1 MMFRIPLGRSI
12 SVAGGTILAF
22 SLVARAQPSLTT
34 PIHDVI
40 EAEEHQHAN
49 GLPGA
54 EANLVGVLTSN
65 FNIFG
70 ADAEGPLE
78 VSFIQ
83 DSSGATGLDVPAKVL
98 AGREFKA
105 GDMVELQGR
114 VLRSPYGKNFRI
126 SNIVKLGTAQ
136 LPAPRPADAA
146 GVCSGRFTNELVS
159 VHGTIQPMRTIGDV
173 VFHDDGGSLSVF
185 VPPVDTSQALMKRMT
200 SGGPAT
206 VTGFALP
213 PLPGSGAPCYVA
225 IRSSTDIQF
234 APVPPYTAI
243 ASVTGGV
250 VVTGLLLYLWA
261 RRRRAEQRAL
271 ELADLTAAMQ
281 EARDGA
287 MAASRIKSE
296 FLANM
301 SHEIRTPLNG
311 VIGMTGTLLD
321 TELTQEQR
329 EFAEIIRSSGEIL
342 LALLND
348 LLDFS
353 KIEAGQL
360 QFESLEFNPAE
371 SVRDSLG
378 IMLGAAHKKGLDLV
392 TRVAPD
398 VPRTI
403 VGDPGR
409 LRQILMNLAGNAVK
423 FSEAGRIEV
432 NVSKVSENS
441 RSVMLRF
448 AVSDQGP
455 GIAPEVQARLFS
467 PFTQADSSITRK
479 HGGTG
484 LGLAICKSLVERMGG
499 TIGLDSL
506 IGEGSTFWFE
516 INFDK
521 LKNGEASQTVLIEA
535 GCGAASSLTVIEAAR
550 P

>member
-1 MMFRIPLGRSI
+1 ML
-12 SVAGGTILAF
+12 VF
-22 SLVARAQPSLTT
+22 SLVALGQPSQTT
-34 PIHDVI
+34 SVHDVI

-65 FNIFG
+65 FNTFG
-70 ADAEGPLE
+70 ADAEGPVE

-105 GDMVELQGR
+105 GDMVELRGK
-114 VLRSPYGKNFRI
+114 VLRSPYGKTFRI
-126 SNIVKLGTAQ
+126 SNIQKLGTAQ

-159 VHGTIQPMRTIGDV
+159 VHGTIQPMRAIGDV
-173 VFHDDGGSLSVF
+173 MFHDAGGSLSLF
-185 VPPVDTSQALMKRMT
+185 VPPVNASQELMKRMT
-200 SGGPAT
+200 SGGQAT

-213 PLPGSGAPCYVA
+213 SLPGSGLPCYLA
-225 IRSSTDIQF
+225 IRSSSDIQF
-234 APVPPYTAI
+234 APVPPYGTI
-243 ASVTGGV
+243 ASVTGGGLIS
-250 VVTGLLLYLWA
+250 GLLLYLWA
-261 RRRRAEQRAL
+261 RRRRAEERAL
-271 ELADLTAAMQ
+271 ELADLTAAMK
-281 EARDGA
+281 EARDAAVG
-287 MAASRIKSE
+287 ASRIKSE

-321 TELTQEQR
+321 TELTSEQR

-360 QFESLEFNPAE
+360 QFESLEFDPAE
-371 SVRDSLG
+371 SVRDSIG
-378 IMLGAAHKKGLDLV
+378 ILFGTAHKKGLDLV
-392 TRVAPD
+392 SRVESD
-398 VPRTI
+398 VPPAI

-409 LRQILMNLAGNAVK
+409 LRQILINLVGNAVK
-423 FSEAGRIEV
+423 FCEAGRVEV
-432 NVSKVSENS
+432 NVSKASEDS
-441 RSVMLRF
+441 RSVVLRF

-455 GIAPEVQARLFS
+455 GIAPEVQDRLFS
-467 PFTQADSSITRK
+467 PFTQADSSITRR

-506 IGEGSTFWFE
+506 IGQGSTFWFE
-516 INFDK
+516 IPFDRQ
-521 LKNGEASQTVLIEA
+521 KNSAAPQTIPIEVVR
-535 GCGAASSLTVIEAAR
+535 GAASSLTAIHATR

>member
-1 MMFRIPLGRSI
+1 MMFRMLFGRSI
-12 SVAGGTILAF
+12 AAIGGTTLAF
-22 SLVARAQPSLTT
+22 SVLALGQPSLTT
-34 PIHDVI
+34 SIHDVI
-40 EAEEHQHAN
+40 EAEEHQHTN

-65 FNIFG
+65 FNILG
-70 ADAEGPLE
+70 ADAEGPLQ

-105 GDMVELQGR
+105 GDMVELQGK

-126 SNIVKLGTAQ
+126 SNILKLGTAE
-136 LPAPRPADAA
+136 LPAPRPADVA

-159 VHGTIQPMRTIGDV
+159 VQGTIQPMRTIGDV
-173 VFHDDGGSLSVF
+173 VFHDAGGTLTVF
-185 VPPVDTSQALMKRMT
+185 VPPVDASQALMKRMT
-200 SGGPAT
+200 SGGPAI

-213 PLPGSGAPCYVA
+213 SLPGSDTPCYVG
-225 IRSSTDIQF
+225 IRSSADIQF
-234 APVPPYTAI
+234 APVPPYGTI
-243 ASVTGGV
+243 ASATGGV
-250 VVTGLLLYLWA
+250 LITGLLLYLWA

-271 ELADLTAAMQ
+271 ELADLTVAMQ
-281 EARDGA
+281 EARDAAVG
-287 MAASRIKSE
+287 ASRIKSE

-321 TELTQEQR
+321 TELTHEQR
-329 EFAEIIRSSGEIL
+329 EFAETIRSSGEIL
-342 LALLND
+342 LSLLND

-371 SVRDSLG
+371 SVRNSIG
-378 IMLGAAHKKGLDLV
+378 ILFGAAHQKGLALV
-392 TRVAPD
+392 SHVEPD
-398 VPRTI
+398 VPLAI

-409 LRQILMNLAGNAVK
+409 LRQILINLAGNAVK
-423 FSEAGRIEV
+423 FCEAGRIEV
-432 NVSKVSENS
+432 NVSTVSEDS
-441 RSVMLRF
+441 RSAVLRF

-455 GIAPEVQARLFS
+455 GIAPEVQGRLFS
-467 PFTQADSSITRK
+467 PFTQADSSTTRK

-506 IGEGSTFWFE
+506 IGQGSTFWFE
-516 INFDK
+516 ISFDK
-521 LKNGEASQTVLIEA
+521 QKSSAAPQTIPIEA
-535 GCGAASSLTVIEAAR
+535 VRCAASSLTAIEATR
-550 P
+550 L

>member
-1 MMFRIPLGRSI
+1 MGRSI
-12 SVAGGTILAF
+12 RVIGGAMLVF
-22 SLVARAQPSLTT
+22 SLVALGQPSQTT
-34 PIHDVI
+34 SVHDVI

-49 GLPGA
+49 GLPGV
-54 EANLVGVLTSN
+54 EANLAGVLTSN
-65 FNIFG
+65 FNFLG

-83 DSSGATGLDVPAKVL
+83 DSSGATGLEITANVL

-105 GDMVELQGR
+105 GDMVELRGR
-114 VLRSPYGKNFRI
+114 VLRSPFGKNFRI
-126 SNIVKLGTAQ
+126 GSILKLGTAR
-136 LPAPRPADAA
+136 LPAPRPADVA

-159 VHGTIQPMRTIGDV
+159 VHGTVQPMRTIGDV
-173 VFHDDGGSLSVF
+173 VFHDAGGTLGVF
-185 VPPVDTSQALMKRMT
+185 VPPMDSSQALVTRLT

-213 PLPGSGAPCYVA
+213 PLAGSGAPCYVG
-225 IRSSTDIQF
+225 IRSSGDIQF
-234 APVPPYTAI
+234 APVPPYGTI

-250 VVTGLLLYLWA
+250 LITGLLLYLWA

-271 ELADLTAAMQ
+271 DLADLTVAMQ

-287 MAASRIKSE
+287 LAASRIKSE

-321 TELTQEQR
+321 TELTSEQR

-360 QFESLEFNPAE
+360 QFESLEFDPAE
-371 SVRDSLG
+371 SVRDSIG
-378 IMLGAAHKKGLDLV
+378 ILFGMAHAKGLDLIP
-392 TRVAPD
+392 RVESD
-398 VPRTI
+398 VPSAI

-409 LRQILMNLAGNAVK
+409 LRQILINLVGNAVK
-423 FSEAGRIEV
+423 FCEAGRVEV
-432 NVSKVSENS
+432 NVSKASEDS
-441 RSVMLRF
+441 RSVVLRF

-455 GIAPEVQARLFS
+455 GIAPEVQERLFS

-484 LGLAICKSLVERMGG
+484 LGLAICKSLIERMGG

-506 IGEGSTFWFE
+506 IGQGSTFWFE
-516 INFDK
+516 ISFDK
-521 LKNGEASQTVLIEA
+521 RKNSAAPQTIPIEA
-535 GCGAASSLTVIEAAR
+535 VGAAVSSLTAI
-550 P
+550 

>member
-1 MMFRIPLGRSI
+1 
-12 SVAGGTILAF
+12 
-22 SLVARAQPSLTT
+22 
-34 PIHDVI
+34 VI
-40 EAEEHQHAN
+40 EAEEHQHAS

-65 FNIFG
+65 FNVLG
-70 ADAEGPLE
+70 ADTEGLVE

-83 DSSGATGLDVPAKVL
+83 DSSGATGLEIPAKVL

-105 GDMVELQGR
+105 GDMVELRGR

-126 SNIVKLGTAQ
+126 SNIVKLGTAE
-136 LPAPRPADAA
+136 LPAPRPADVA
-146 GVCSGRFTNELVS
+146 GVCSGRFTNEVVS

-173 VFHDDGGSLSVF
+173 VFHDTGGTLKVF
-185 VPPVDTSQALMKRMT
+185 VPPVDASQALMKRMT
-200 SGGPAT
+200 SGGTAT

-213 PLPGSGAPCYVA
+213 PPPGSGAPCYVG
-225 IRSSTDIQF
+225 IRSSADIQF
-234 APVPPYTAI
+234 APVPPYGAI

-250 VVTGLLLYLWA
+250 LITGLLLYTLA
-261 RRRRAEQRAL
+261 RRRRAERRAL
-271 ELADLTAAMQ
+271 ELADLTVAMQ
-281 EARDGA
+281 EARDEA

-342 LALLND
+342 LGLLND

-360 QFESLEFNPAE
+360 HFESLEFDPAE
-371 SVRDSLG
+371 SVRGSLG
-378 IMLGAAHKKGLDLV
+378 ILFGTAHKKGLELV
-392 TRVAPD
+392 SRVESD
-398 VPRTI
+398 VPSVI

-409 LRQILMNLAGNAVK
+409 LRQILINLAGNAVK
-423 FSEAGRIEV
+423 FCEAGRIEV
-432 NVSKVSENS
+432 HVSKVSEDS
-441 RSVMLRF
+441 RSAVLRF
-448 AVSDQGP
+448 AVTDQGP
-455 GIAPEVQARLFS
+455 GIAPEVQSRLFS

-499 TIGLDSL
+499 TIGLASV
-506 IGEGSTFWFE
+506 IGQGSTFWFE
-516 INFDK
+516 IPFDK
-521 LKNGEASQTVLIEA
+521 QQPSAAPQTIPVEAVRGT
-535 GCGAASSLTVIEAAR
+535 ASSLTAIQATR
-550 P
+550 L

>member
-1 MMFRIPLGRSI
+1 MLCRILLGRSI
-12 SVAGGTILAF
+12 SVTAGTMLVF
-22 SLVARAQPSLTT
+22 SLVALGQPSLTT
-34 PIHDVI
+34 SIHDVI

-65 FNIFG
+65 FNILG

-83 DSSGATGLDVPAKVL
+83 DSGGAAGLDIPAQVL

-105 GDMVELQGR
+105 GDMVELRGK

-126 SNIVKLGTAQ
+126 SNILKLGTAQ

-173 VFHDDGGSLSVF
+173 VFHDAGGTLSVF
-185 VPPVDTSQALMKRMT
+185 VPPVDASQALMKRMT

-213 PLPGSGAPCYVA
+213 PLQGSGAPCYVG
-225 IRSSTDIQF
+225 IRSSGDIQF
-234 APVPPYTAI
+234 APVPPYGTI

-250 VVTGLLLYLWA
+250 LITGLLLYLWA

-271 ELADLTAAMQ
+271 ELADLTAAMK

-287 MAASRIKSE
+287 VAASRIKSE

-321 TELTQEQR
+321 TELTSEQR
-329 EFAEIIRSSGEIL
+329 EFAEIIRSSAEIL
-342 LALLND
+342 LSLLND

-360 QFESLEFNPAE
+360 QFESLEFDPSE

-378 IMLGAAHKKGLDLV
+378 ILNGAAHKKRLDLV
-392 TRVAPD
+392 SRAESD
-398 VPRTI
+398 VPSAI

-409 LRQILMNLAGNAVK
+409 LRQILINLVGNAVK
-423 FSEAGRIEV
+423 FCEAGQIEV
-432 NVSKVSENS
+432 RASKVSENS
-441 RSVMLRF
+441 RSVVLRF

-467 PFTQADSSITRK
+467 PFTQADSSTTRK

-506 IGEGSTFWFE
+506 IGQGSTFWFE
-516 INFDK
+516 IPFDK
-521 LKNGEASQTVLIEA
+521 PENSAAPQTIPVEAVR
-535 GCGAASSLTVIEAAR
+535 GAASSLTAV
-550 P
+550 

>member
-1 MMFRIPLGRSI
+1 MFQILLGRST
-12 SVAGGTILAF
+12 SVIGGTMLAF
-22 SLVARAQPSLTT
+22 SLVALGQASLTT
-34 PIHDVI
+34 SIHDVI
-40 EAEEHQHAN
+40 EAEEHQHAY
-49 GLPGA
+49 GVPSA
-54 EANLVGVLTSN
+54 EATLVGVLTSN

-70 ADAEGPLE
+70 ADAEGPLG

-83 DSSGATGLDVPAKVL
+83 DSSGATSLSIPAKVL
-98 AGREFKA
+98 AGQEFKA
-105 GDMVELQGR
+105 GDMVELRGR
-114 VLRSPYGKNFRI
+114 VERSPYGKDFRI
-126 SNIVKLGTAQ
+126 SKILKLGTAQ
-136 LPAPRPADAA
+136 LPAPRAADAA

-159 VHGTIQPMRTIGDV
+159 VRGTIQPMRTMGDV
-173 VFHDDGGSLSVF
+173 VFHDPGGTLKVF
-185 VPPVDTSQALMKRMT
+185 VPPVDASQTLMKRMT
-200 SGGPAT
+200 SGGRAT

-213 PLPGSGAPCYVA
+213 PLPGSGAPCYVG
-225 IRSSTDIQF
+225 IRSLADIQF
-234 APVPPYTAI
+234 APIPPYGTI
-243 ASVTGGV
+243 ASVIGGV
-250 VVTGLLLYLWA
+250 SVSGLLLYLWA

-281 EARDGA
+281 KARDGA
-287 MAASRIKSE
+287 MAASRVKSE

-321 TELTQEQR
+321 TELTPEQR
-329 EFAEIIRSSGEIL
+329 EFAEVIRSSGEIL

-360 QFESLEFNPAE
+360 QFESLEFDPAE
-371 SVRDSLG
+371 SVRDSLRILSG
-378 IMLGAAHKKGLDLV
+378 TAHKKGLDL
-392 TRVAPD
+392 TSRVESD
-398 VPRTI
+398 VPSAI

-409 LRQILMNLAGNAVK
+409 LRQILLNLAGNALK
-423 FSEAGRIEV
+423 FCEAGRIEV
-432 NVSKVSENS
+432 NVAKVSEDS
-441 RSVMLRF
+441 RSVLLRF
-448 AVSDQGP
+448 AVRDQGA

-499 TIGLDSL
+499 TIGLHSV

-516 INFDK
+516 ISFAKRMDSAAPQTIPV
-521 LKNGEASQTVLIEA
+521 EAVRL
-535 GCGAASSLTVIEAAR
+535 AASSLTSVHATR
-550 P
+550 L

>member
-1 MMFRIPLGRSI
+1 MMFRMQFGRSI
-12 SVAGGTILAF
+12 VAIGGTIWAF
-22 SLVARAQPSLTT
+22 SLVALGQPSLKTS
-34 PIHDVI
+34 IRDVI

-49 GLPGA
+49 GFPGA

-65 FNIFG
+65 FNTLG
-70 ADAEGPLE
+70 ADAEGLLE

-83 DSSGATGLDVPAKVL
+83 DSSGATGLSIQAKDL

-105 GDMVELQGR
+105 GDMVELRGR
-114 VLRSPYGKNFRI
+114 VQRTPYGKDFRI
-126 SNIVKLGTAQ
+126 SNLVKLGTAE
-136 LPAPRPADAA
+136 LPAPRPAGAA

-159 VHGTIQPMRTIGDV
+159 VQGTIQPMRTIGDV
-173 VFHDDGGSLSVF
+173 VFHDAEGTLKVF
-185 VPPVDTSQALMKRMT
+185 VPPVDASQALMKRMT

-213 PLPGSGAPCYVA
+213 SLPGSGAPCYVG
-225 IRSSTDIQF
+225 IRSSADIQF
-234 APVPPYTAI
+234 APVPPYGTI
-243 ASVTGGV
+243 ASATGGV
-250 VVTGLLLYLWA
+250 LITGLLLYLWA

-321 TELTQEQR
+321 TELTHEQR

-360 QFESLEFNPAE
+360 RFESLEFDPAE
-371 SVRDSLG
+371 SVKDSLG
-378 IMLGAAHKKGLDLV
+378 ILVGAAHKKGLELV
-392 TRVAPD
+392 SRVESD
-398 VPRTI
+398 VPLAI

-409 LRQILMNLAGNAVK
+409 LRQILINLEGNAVK
-423 FSEAGRIEV
+423 FCEAGRIEV
-432 NVSKVSENS
+432 NVSKVSEDS
-441 RSVMLRF
+441 RSVVLRF

-455 GIAPEVQARLFS
+455 GVAPEVQVRLFS

-479 HGGTG
+479 HGGSG
-484 LGLAICKSLVERMGG
+484 LGLAICKGLVERMGG

-506 IGEGSTFWFE
+506 IGQGSTFWFE
-516 INFDK
+516 IPFEK
-521 LKNGEASQTVLIEA
+521 QKNSTAPRTVSIEA
-535 GCGAASSLTVIEAAR
+535 VRGAASSFAAIEATQL
-550 P
+550 

>member
-1 MMFRIPLGRSI
+1 MFQILLGRST
-12 SVAGGTILAF
+12 SVIGGTMLAF
-22 SLVARAQPSLTT
+22 SLVALGQASLTT
-34 PIHDVI
+34 SIHDVI
-40 EAEEHQHAN
+40 AAEEHQHAY
-49 GLPGA
+49 GVPAA

-83 DSSGATGLDVPAKVL
+83 DSSGATGLNIPAKIL

-105 GDMVELQGR
+105 GDMVELRGR
-114 VLRSPYGKNFRI
+114 VERSPYGKDFRI
-126 SNIVKLGTAQ
+126 SKILKLGTAQ

-159 VHGTIQPMRTIGDV
+159 VRGTIQPMRTIGDV
-173 VFHDDGGSLSVF
+173 VFHDRGGTLKVF
-185 VPPVDTSQALMKRMT
+185 IPPIDASQTLMKRVT
-200 SGGPAT
+200 SGGRAT

-213 PLPGSGAPCYVA
+213 PLPGSGAPCYVG
-225 IRSSTDIQF
+225 IRSSSDIQF
-234 APVPPYTAI
+234 APVPPYGTI
-243 ASVTGGV
+243 ASVIGGV
-250 VVTGLLLYLWA
+250 SVSGLLLYLWA

-281 EARDGA
+281 KARDGA
-287 MAASRIKSE
+287 MAASRVKSE

-321 TELTQEQR
+321 TELTPEQR
-329 EFAEIIRSSGEIL
+329 EFAEVIRSSGEIL

-360 QFESLEFNPAE
+360 QFESLEFDPAE
-371 SVRDSLG
+371 SVRDSLRILSG
-378 IMLGAAHKKGLDLV
+378 TAHKKGLDL
-392 TRVAPD
+392 TSRVESD
-398 VPRTI
+398 VPSAI

-409 LRQILMNLAGNAVK
+409 LRQILLNLAGNALK
-423 FSEAGRIEV
+423 FCEAGRIEV
-432 NVSKVSENS
+432 NVAKVSEDS
-441 RSVMLRF
+441 RSVLLRF
-448 AVSDQGP
+448 AVRDQGA

-499 TIGLDSL
+499 TIGLHSV

-516 INFDK
+516 ISFAKRMDSAAPQTIPV
-521 LKNGEASQTVLIEA
+521 EAVRL
-535 GCGAASSLTVIEAAR
+535 AASSLTSVHATR
-550 P
+550 L

>member
-1 MMFRIPLGRSI
+1 MFQILLGRST
-12 SVAGGTILAF
+12 SVIGGTMLAF
-22 SLVARAQPSLTT
+22 SLVALGQASLTT
-34 PIHDVI
+34 SIHDVI
-40 EAEEHQHAN
+40 GAEEHQHAH
-49 GLPGA
+49 GVPAA
-54 EANLVGVLTSN
+54 EADLVGVLTSN

-70 ADAEGPLE
+70 GDAEGPLE

-83 DSSGATGLDVPAKVL
+83 DSSGATGLSIPAKVL

-105 GDMVELQGR
+105 GDMVELRGR
-114 VLRSPYGKNFRI
+114 VERSPYGKDFRI
-126 SNIVKLGTAQ
+126 SKILKLGTAQ
-136 LPAPRPADAA
+136 LPAPRAADAA

-159 VHGTIQPMRTIGDV
+159 VRGTIQPMRTIGDV
-173 VFHDDGGSLSVF
+173 VFHDSGGTLKVF
-185 VPPVDTSQALMKRMT
+185 VPPVDASQTLMKRMT
-200 SGGPAT
+200 SGGRAT

-213 PLPGSGAPCYVA
+213 PLPGSGAPCYVG
-225 IRSSTDIQF
+225 IRSLADIQF
-234 APVPPYTAI
+234 APVPPYGTI
-243 ASVTGGV
+243 ASVIGGV
-250 VVTGLLLYLWA
+250 SVSGLLLYLWA

-281 EARDGA
+281 KARDGA
-287 MAASRIKSE
+287 MAASRVKSE

-321 TELTQEQR
+321 TELTPEQR
-329 EFAEIIRSSGEIL
+329 EFAEVIRSSGEIL

-360 QFESLEFNPAE
+360 QFESLEFDPAE
-371 SVRDSLG
+371 SVRDSLRILSG
-378 IMLGAAHKKGLDLV
+378 TAHKKGLDL
-392 TRVAPD
+392 TSRVESD
-398 VPRTI
+398 VPSAI

-409 LRQILMNLAGNAVK
+409 LRQILLNLAGNAVK
-423 FSEAGRIEV
+423 FCEAGRIEV
-432 NVSKVSENS
+432 NVAKVSEDS
-441 RSVMLRF
+441 RSVLLRF
-448 AVSDQGP
+448 TVRDQGA

-499 TIGLDSL
+499 TIGLHSV

-516 INFDK
+516 ISFAKQMDR
-521 LKNGEASQTVLIEA
+521 AAPQTIPVEPVRL
-535 GCGAASSLTVIEAAR
+535 AASSLTSVHATR